1 VITEYEICTRE
12 GCDNVVKTQGLC
24 SMHYMARWRAEQKM
38 LEGEFSKM
46 NSEFDNVADYICDGF
61 TESGE
66 DCKEPPVRWFAH
78 DGDVQNARALC
89 PYHVAKTLE
98 SLRMDIRRLEWK

>member
-24 SMHYMARWRAEQKM
+24 SAHYMARYRAEQKM

-46 NSEFDNVADYICDGF
+46 NSEFDNVADYLCDGDDG
-61 TESGE
+61 TCEE
-66 DCKEPPVRWFAH
+66 TPVRWFAH
-78 DGDVQNARALC
+78 DGDVSNARALC
-89 PYHVAKTLE
+89 PYHVTKTLE